1 MRILGIE
8 TSCDETAV
16 SLIEGKG
23 GRVREL
29 ESLVA
34 SQIDIHA
41 VTGGVVPEVAAREH
55 VHAIIPLVETLLGK
69 WSKRPKID
77 AIAVTAGP
85 GLFSSLMVGV
95 ETAKAFSFAWDIP
108 LVRVNHIEGHL
119 YSSVIN
125 EARPFAFPAVALI
138 VSGGHT
144 EIISVKG
151 HGRYKLLGR
160 TRDDAAGEAFDK
172 TAQMLGLGYPGGPA
186 IAKAAE
192 QGDASSFKLPR
203 PMLHE
208 NNFDFSFAGLKTA
221 VLYSWRDQKPATKN
235 QRLVSDMAASVQAAI
250 VEVLV
255 EKTFR
260 AVKSLKAKTLIV
272 GGGVIAN
279 DALRAALLAR
289 GKKDFPTLDIRLP
302 HKKYTTDNAA
312 MIAAAGYF
320 HSPSPS
326 SPRTRGSTAW
336 SKIKADPNW
345 ELV

>member
-16 SLIEGKG
+16 SLVEGKD
-23 GRVREL
+23 GRVREI
-29 ESLVA
+29 ESLIA

-41 VTGGVVPEVAAREH
+41 VYGGVVPEVAAREH
-55 VHAIIPLVETLLGK
+55 VHAIIPLVSTLLGNFK
-69 WSKRPKID
+69 TKPKIE

-95 ETAKAFSFAWDIP
+95 ETAKALAYAWDIP

-119 YSSVIN
+119 YSSLIN
-125 EARPFAFPAVALI
+125 ESRPFAFPAVALI

-172 TAQMLGLGYPGGPA
+172 TAQTLGLGYPGGPA
-186 IAKAAE
+186 IAKAALS
-192 QGDASSFKLPR
+192 GGASAFYLPR
-203 PMLHE
+203 PMLKE
-208 NNFDFSFAGLKTA
+208 NNYDFSFAGLKTA
-221 VLYSWRDQKPATKN
+221 VLYSWRGLDSASRIPHT
-235 QRLVSDMAASVQAAI
+235 VSGMAASVQRAI

-302 HKKYTTDNAA
+302 HKKYTTDNAS

-320 HSPSPS
+320 HAAKKDF
-326 SPRTRGSTAW
+326 TDW